1 MRLFLIPLL
10 LLIGTAA
17 QAGPDITVD
26 HGASSPAISPDGTT
40 LAFSLY
46 GKLWTMPAEGGQARR
61 LTDSDGWES
70 GTVSFSPDSRFI
82 AFVRQRTTGRDLV
95 VHNLPT
101 GETITLWPGRRWDN
115 QPTDGR
121 QKWQS
126 EGRPGSFQFHPT
138 KPVLIVGTATGFVEV
153 DIFDRTYEQTDG
165 VKLSGFT
172 LSSDGRRALSDFPW
186 ETFDFRPPSRLIV
199 DFAKLESKGVSLI
212 DLRTKELKN
221 IFRSKTT
228 NYSVAQFSADQQSM
242 FFVEVEEGI
251 ERVVESDLDGAR
263 RRVVLSG
270 ILANRQIAVH
280 PDGRTLIMTADH
292 KLYSVDIASGAVTA
306 IPFTARVE
314 NRTRPAGRIVITNAR
329 LFTGDGKAARKGAT
343 VTIDGGTVRSVSY
356 RSRAPRPDA
365 DTTVINAGGKFLMP
379 GLIDSHAHFAY
390 QSVMRLPEYV
400 KAGITSILAPGSHF
414 PAASDRKGAVEAG
427 HIHGPHL
434 YFFSDI
440 IDGKDLN
447 TGLSASITDP
457 AVARGLVRRYADL
470 GYDGIKI
477 YSTLA
482 PEVSR
487 AAIDEA
493 RKRGLVVLS
502 HPGATTWEQAVDA
515 GISALT
521 HLHLYYT
528 ACTPFY
534 GAGNIRRLATAP
546 DRACLGRVFKT
557 MADKGVFLDPTLA
570 KGTYAFLP
578 QDQQDRFRE
587 ARPEYDFE
595 QTKAW
600 NSEVLRMAHEAGV
613 TIVAGTD
620 TTRIPLVLELE
631 AYEQVGLP
639 RHVILQTA
647 TVNAARYLG
656 RADEFGTVAPGKRA
670 DLILV
675 DGDPL
680 TRIGDLRRIALV
692 IKEGR
697 IVVQR

>member
-40 LAFSLY
+40 LAFSLS
-46 GKLWTMPAEGGQARR
+46 GKIWTMPAAGGQARR
-61 LTDSDGWES
+61 LTQTDGWEHDA
-70 GTVSFSPDSRFI
+70 TFSPDSQFI
-82 AFVRQRTTGRDLV
+82 AFARQRATGRELV
-95 VHNLPT
+95 VHNRST
-101 GETITLWPGRRWDN
+101 GEDIPLWPGRRWDN
-115 QPTDGR
+115 QSTDG
-121 QKWQS
+121 QEKWHG
-126 EGRPGSFQFHPT
+126 EARPRGFQFHPS
-138 KPVLIVGTATGFVEV
+138 KPVLIVGTGTGFVEV
-153 DIFDRTYEQTDG
+153 DIFDRTHEQTDG
-165 VKLSGFT
+165 VRLRGFR
-172 LSSDGRRALSDFPW
+172 LSSDGRRALSNFPW
-186 ETFDFRPPSRLIV
+186 ETFDFRPPSRLV
-199 DFAKLESKGVSLI
+199 TDFAKLESKGVSLI
-212 DLRTKELKN
+212 DLHTKELKN

-228 NYSVAQFSADQQSM
+228 NYSVAQFSADQQSI

-251 ERVVESDLDGAR
+251 ERVIESGLDGAR

-280 PDGRTLIMTADH
+280 PDGRTLIMAADH
-292 KLYSVDIASGAVTA
+292 KLYSVDIASGAATA
-306 IPFTARVE
+306 IPFTAKVE
-314 NRTRPAGRIVITNAR
+314 NLNQPAGRIVITNAR
-329 LFTGDGKAARKGAT
+329 LFTGDGKTARKGAT
-343 VTIDGGTVRSVSY
+343 VTIDDGTVRAVSY

-365 DTTVINAGGKFLMP
+365 GTTVIDAGGKFLMP

-390 QSVMRLPEYV
+390 QRALRLPEYV

-414 PAASDRKGAVEAG
+414 PAAPDRKAAVEAG
-427 HIHGPHL
+427 YIRGPHL

-440 IDGKDLN
+440 IDGKGLN

-457 AVARGLVRRYADL
+457 SVARGLVRRYADL

-482 PEVSR
+482 PEISL

-493 RKRGLVVLS
+493 RKQGLPILS
-502 HPGATTWEQAVDA
+502 HSGATTWQQAVDA

-521 HLHLYYT
+521 HLHLYYA

-534 GAGNIRRLATAP
+534 GAGNIGRDNTAP
-546 DRACLGRVFKT
+546 DRACLKRVFKT
-557 MADKGVFLDPTLA
+557 MADKGIILDPTLT
-570 KGTYAFLP
+570 KGTDAFLP
-578 QDQQDRFRE
+578 QAQQDRFRE
-587 ARPEYDFE
+587 REPDKDFAQE
-595 QTKAW
+595 EAW

-620 TTRIPLVLELE
+620 TTRIPLVVELE
-631 AYEQVGLP
+631 SYERAGLP

-647 TVNAARYLG
+647 TVNGARYLG
-656 RADEFGTVAPGKRA
+656 RADEFGTVAVGKRA

-680 TRIGDLRRIALV
+680 TRISDLRHITLV

-697 IVVQR
+697 IVVRR